1 MQRSTDH
8 LYVIEIDI
16 FFHYFLCFQIFY
28 IRYLELRQVTCSSL
42 SMSCILCL
50 QKWLKHLLIFF
61 NGSTIK
67 HFTCIIYC
75 RCLLSFPFCSC
86 VLRCWRLVFDW
97 SMFLEKVCAS
107 KISFAGR
114 KNQKPILF
122 ECKRHKNFKKCLFA
136 KFYMLDNRIFP
147 IIHIR
152 RIYCIMK
159 IP

>member
-1 MQRSTDH
+1 MFLYFPQ
-8 LYVIEIDI
+8 YVIEIDI
-16 FFHYFLCFQIFY
+16 FFHYFLCFQIFH
-28 IRYLELRQVTCSSL
+28 IRSLEFRQVTCSSL

-67 HFTCIIYC
+67 QSLLASYIAVVFSLSPFALASWDVGASSLIG
-75 RCLLSFPFCSC
+75 RCF
-86 VLRCWRLVFDW
+86 W
-97 SMFLEKVCAS
+97 EKVCAS